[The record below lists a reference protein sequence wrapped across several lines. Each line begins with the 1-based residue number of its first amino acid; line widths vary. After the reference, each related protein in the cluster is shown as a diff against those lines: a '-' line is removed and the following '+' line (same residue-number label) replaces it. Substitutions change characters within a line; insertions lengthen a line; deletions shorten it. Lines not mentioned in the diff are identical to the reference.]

1 MVAGSISFVLTPPEV
16 TIACSIGPALT
27 TESRNCL
34 SVSSSRRRCAR
45 VTALALVPPG
55 DLRAADEH
63 GDHAVRDEP
72 RQDIAE
78 IAVVPGL
85 QVPQKA
91 RFQLLFV
98 QRRLQIDDK
107 LVTVL
112 FIIPQMGAG
121 RQDHRPGHA
130 PVGKKH
136 FSEVAVDRLFL
147 LILDGQG
154 HIAQGKA
161 LHRATA
167 TRQRTPGRPR
177 KPSARRSCGR
187 FRGDPVAVAGGAVA
201 G

>member
-1 MVAGSISFVLTPPEV
+1 M
-16 TIACSIGPALT
+16 
-27 TESRNCL
+27 
-34 SVSSSRRRCAR
+34 
-45 VTALALVPPG
+45 
-55 DLRAADEH
+55 
-63 GDHAVRDEP
+63 RDEP

-147 LILDGQG
+147 LILDGQATLRRERPC
-154 HIAQGKA
+154 IAPQHASAHTRETKEAFG
-161 LHRATA
+161 ATIVWPA
-167 TRQRTPGRPR
+167 
-177 KPSARRSCGR
+177 SAAIR
-187 FRGDPVAVAGGAVA
+187 
-201 G
+201 